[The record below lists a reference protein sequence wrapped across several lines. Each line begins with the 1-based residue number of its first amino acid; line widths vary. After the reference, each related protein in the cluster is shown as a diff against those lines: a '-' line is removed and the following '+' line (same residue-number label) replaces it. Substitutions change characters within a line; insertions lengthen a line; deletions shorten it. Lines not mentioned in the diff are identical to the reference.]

1 MEMSK
6 AACSV
11 SLHSPVSG
19 WVIPLEAVSDD
30 VFSRK
35 LLGDGVAIIPE
46 EGTIY
51 APADGVVDY
60 IFPTLHAYTFT
71 STEDLEILVHVG
83 LGTISLKGEG
93 FRCFVQAGQS
103 VKAGEAIA
111 EVDLALLKAR
121 GLDPATMLVLCAG
134 AEGKTMT
141 AASGCVNGGEDT
153 VLTLL

>member
-1 MEMSK
+1 MGMSK
-6 AACSV
+6 AAYSV

-35 LLGDGVAIIPE
+35 LLGDGVAIVPE

-51 APADGVVDY
+51 APVDGVVDY

-71 STEDLEILVHVG
+71 AADNLEVLLHVG
-83 LGTISLKGEG
+83 LDTISLKGEG
-93 FRCFVQAGQS
+93 FRCFVRPGQS
-103 VKAGEAIA
+103 IKAGEAIA
-111 EVDLALLKAR
+111 EVDLELLKAR
-121 GLDPATMLVLCAG
+121 GLDTATMLVLCAG

-141 AASGCVNGGEDT
+141 AASGCVSGGEDT